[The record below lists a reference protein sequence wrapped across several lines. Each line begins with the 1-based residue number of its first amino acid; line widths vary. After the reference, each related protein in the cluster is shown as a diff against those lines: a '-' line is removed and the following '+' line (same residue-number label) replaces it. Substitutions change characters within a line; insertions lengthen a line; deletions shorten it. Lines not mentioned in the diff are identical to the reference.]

1 VEFNALTDE
10 QLAHNLRTLLRPPE
24 VENEQID
31 ALQSVVQS
39 LQVHRI
45 ELEMQNRALR
55 EAQAELEHAVRRY
68 TDLYDHLPI
77 GYVTLTASGRI
88 TEANLAAAEI
98 ARRERPRLIGGY
110 LRNYL
115 DAEDGARFAQHLKD
129 CVDTPQQVTIEVVLR
144 TEDGTGRDVQLSSRR
159 APMPAGAEPLVRT
172 AITDISELKKTQ
184 RALVEINQ
192 EQEAFNYSISHDLR
206 APLVTISNFTH
217 MVMTD
222 HIDRIDD
229 EGRIILHRIEAAAVR
244 LDEMLKRLLEYSRL
258 AREKILLEPVNLEEV
273 VDTLLVEHRAM
284 IEYRR
289 AEIGVERPLG
299 TVHGS
304 RVLLGQALTNLLT
317 NALKYTEPGERPKVQ
332 ISAEPRAATIVLK
345 IADQGI
351 GIERKNH
358 ERVFQVFERV
368 NDRKSYPGSGVGLA
382 IVQRAV
388 GRMNGRVWL
397 ESELHKG
404 CCFHVELPKGF

>member
-1 VEFNALTDE
+1 VEFNTLSDE
-10 QLAHNLRTLLRPPE
+10 QLASNLRTLLRPSE

-45 ELEMQNRALR
+45 QLEMQNRALR

-88 TEANLAAAEI
+88 TEANVAAAELTH
-98 ARRERPRLIGGY
+98 RPRPQLIGCF
-110 LRNYL
+110 LRSFCEA
-115 DAEDGARFAQHLKD
+115 DDGAHFTQHLEE
-129 CVDTPQQVTIEVVLR
+129 CVETGRQVTIEVVLR
-144 TEDGTGRDVQLSSRR
+144 GEDGTLRDVQLSSCR
-159 APMPAGAEPLVRT
+159 APMACVGDLLVRT

-184 RALVEINQ
+184 RALVEINE

-222 HIDRIDD
+222 HIDRVDD

-258 AREKILLEPVNLEEV
+258 ARDKILLEPVVLDEV
-273 VDTLLVEHRAM
+273 IDTLLIEHRAM

-289 AEIGVERPLG
+289 AEIDVARPLG

-304 RVLLGQALTNLLT
+304 RVLLGQALANLLT
-317 NALKYTEPGERPKVQ
+317 NALKYTEPGDRPEVRV
-332 ISAEPRAATIVLK
+332 SAEARATTVVLK
-345 IADQGI
+345 IADAGI
-351 GIERKNH
+351 GIEPKNH

-368 NDRKSYPGSGVGLA
+368 HDRKTYPGSGVGLA
-382 IVQRAV
+382 IVQRAI

-404 CCFHVELPKGF
+404 CCFHIELPKSF